1 MSYHRALGDWCS
13 AQQARPECPTPP
25 AGICIPTDAA
35 TLEHV
40 KFAQRNVN
48 RLSQLFREPLVDVD
62 GRIGPDTKEAFSRE
76 LERAGQTELL
86 PLVFCD
92 NAMSNVL
99 AIGNRL
105 WGRAEDLSAPAV
117 PDASR
122 TPPSMPRP
130 DGGVS
135 HPPASQMKAGMSP
148 AMLAVAG
155 LAAYV
160 GYRLFTKG

>member
-48 RLSQLFREPLVDVD
+48 RLNKLFGEALVDVD
-62 GRIGPDTKEAFSRE
+62 GRIGPKSKEAFSRE
-76 LERAGQTELL
+76 LERASHLDLL
-86 PLVFCD
+86 PLVYCD
-92 NAMSNVL
+92 NAISNIL

-105 WGRAEDLSAPAV
+105 WGRAEDLAAPIV
-117 PDASR
+117 PDSSK

-135 HPPASQMKAGMSP
+135 HPPANQMQAGFSP
-148 AMLAVAG
+148 AMLAMLG

-160 GYRLFTKG
+160 GYRLIKGG